1 MENVLAYSFFTNRPR
16 VNTPE
21 SVSNSG
27 RIAAC
32 TKRAIHKS
40 VRMTIWLAKIILPV
54 SLLVRIL
61 DYMGI
66 LTYVAEYTTPLFKA
80 MGLSGE
86 SSIVFLSSIFL
97 PLYAPIAI
105 MTSLPLTMREVT
117 ILSLMC
123 LTSHNLPVESAIQ
136 KKTGSSFFRIAFF
149 RIIMALVMGVFL
161 NMVLPTEGYPSWITT
176 GTNEIASSF
185 SSLMEGW
192 AISSARLIGV
202 LLLVLSGLMFLQQ
215 ILQEFNLLT
224 LLVKPLY
231 PVLRLFGVPKD
242 TAFLWLIGNTLGLAY
257 GGGVMMEEFN
267 EGKVSK
273 NDCRILNV
281 HLSMC
286 HSLVEDSMIFAALGI
301 SVFWIIFP
309 RLLFAFVAVWGYR
322 LFLRATSKT

>member
-1 MENVLAYSFFTNRPR
+1 M
-16 VNTPE
+16 NTSE
-21 SVSNSG
+21 SVSLSE
-27 RIAAC
+27 RIISC
-32 TKRAIHKS
+32 LKGAIRKS

-61 DYMGI
+61 DFLGI
-66 LTYVAEYTTPLFKA
+66 LTYIAEYASPLFKA

-86 SSIVFLSSIFL
+86 SAIVFLSSIFL

-105 MTSLPLTMREVT
+105 MSSLPLTMREVT

-136 KKTGSSFFRIAFF
+136 KKTGSSFFRIFFF

-161 NMVLPTEGYPSWITT
+161 NQVLPADGYPSWITS
-176 GTNEIASSF
+176 GTNEVASSF
-185 SSLMEGW
+185 STLLEGW
-192 AISSARLIGV
+192 AYASAKLIGV

-215 ILQEFNLLT
+215 ILQEFNLLS
-224 LLVKPLY
+224 LLVKPFY
-231 PVLRLFGVPKD
+231 PILRFFGVPGE

-273 NDCRILNV
+273 DDCRILNV

-301 SVFWIIFP
+301 SIFWIIFP

-322 LFLRATSKT
+322 LFIRMIKKA